1 MYGKKILQKFLI
13 GTKERKCSK
22 ESVIKTLPKIA
33 SKFLFTSL
41 RCKLSYQ
48 LPILISLRMGIKS
61 QIEN

>member
-1 MYGKKILQKFLI
+1 MARRKFCKNLAVLR
-13 GTKERKCSK
+13 TNAEFLW

-33 SKFLFTSL
+33 SKFLFKSL

>member
-13 GTKERKCSK
+13 GTKECKCSK